1 MPDSRLE
8 AFLAGEKAL
17 RSSTS
22 PNQPSAMAPN
32 TKVPLA
38 YASCSIGCKDS
49 HTLPKKLSAIAA
61 AGFTAI
67 ELSMPDILA
76 FANMHLR
83 PSKQG
88 DTTSPEISPKDYD
101 ALVNAAKT
109 IKSQCDA
116 QGLKVLIL
124 QPFANFEGWPA
135 GSPERADAFARLHG
149 WMRIMRAAGTD
160 MLQVG
165 SSDSPAS
172 KIGTDRE
179 RFVRDLRELADT
191 LATEGFRCAY
201 ENWCWSSHAPDW
213 ADVWDVCRRVDRPN
227 FGLCLDTFQSAGGE
241 WADPTTASGLVE
253 DGARSAEQ
261 VTVDWRASCARL
273 AATVPADKI
282 FFLQISD
289 AYRMQPPLED
299 REDEKGMRPRARWSA
314 AYRPFPFQGY
324 LPCVDF
330 AKAVLDTGFRGYFS
344 YEVFDQGPDGKGR
357 DYDMAEFAKE
367 AMRTQERLLVECEK
381 A

>member
-1 MPDSRLE
+1 
-8 AFLAGEKAL
+8 
-17 RSSTS
+17 
-22 PNQPSAMAPN
+22 MAPLTN

-49 HTLPKKLSAIAA
+49 HTLPKKLSAIAS

-83 PSKQG
+83 PSQQG
-88 DTTSPEISPKDYD
+88 DTLSNSIGPKDYD
-101 ALVNAAKT
+101 DLVTASKT
-109 IKSQCDA
+109 IRSQCDA
-116 QGLKVLIL
+116 KGLKVLIL

-135 GSPERADAFARLHG
+135 GSPERADAFSRLHG
-149 WMRIMRAAGTD
+149 WMRIMEAAGTD

-165 SSDSPAS
+165 SSDSPAE
-172 KIGTDRE
+172 KIGTDRA
-179 RFVRDLRELADT
+179 RFVSDLRELADT
-191 LATEGFRCAY
+191 LATKGFRCAY
-201 ENWCWSSHAPDW
+201 ENWCWSTHAPDW
-213 ADVWDVCRRVDRPN
+213 EDVWDICRQVDRPN

-253 DGARSAEQ
+253 DGRSAEQ
-261 VTVDWRASCARL
+261 VEKDWKASCEKL
-273 AATVPADKI
+273 AVTVPKEKI

-289 AYRMQPPLED
+289 AYRMNPPLASEA
-299 REDEKGMRPRARWSA
+299 DENGMRPRARWSS

-330 AKAVLDTGFRGYFS
+330 AKAVLQTGFRDWFS
-344 YEVFDQGPDGKGR
+344 YEVFDQGPDGKGK
-357 DYDMAEFAKE
+357 DYDMDEFARE
-367 AMRTQERLLVECEK
+367 AMKTQERLLAECER
-381 A
+381 ASQ